1 MKLLSKY
8 TLFLG
13 IILLAA
19 CGGKDTVKTVVPP
32 PQPKPEWVSTR
43 PANSSY
49 YIGIATCSKTT
60 QPADYQA
67 IAKKLALND
76 LATEI
81 SVKVEGQTFFNTMEV
96 NKAFSESFSSNVST
110 SSSEL
115 LEDYEVAGIWEDKEL
130 YAIYYKLNKFDYQ
143 SKKALKKENTLR
155 SALDFLKKGREAKK
169 LGNIPSAIDLFYHGL
184 FALKPYWTEVNQ
196 MKDENG
202 NDIFIDNELF
212 SEIRAV
218 LADLRFETP
227 LKNIVLSSSNTF
239 KAQVPVMITYKGEG
253 VRGIN
258 VRYSYQRDNYMKP
271 KTVMSDNDGIILAD
285 IDNVSLKA
293 KNNSLE
299 LSIVIDALVPQD
311 LDSDLA
317 AAIITGI
324 NTDQR
329 KIPIEIL
336 APSFFVSSNEF
347 QLSGTKTTTLAE
359 ITRNTLISKGM
370 RIATS
375 ENSADYVVYINTN
388 PRAGQDIQG
397 FKVGYLDGKIT
408 VTDTK
413 TTSAIF
419 EYSISGV
426 KGVQLSHENAVLEAY
441 KKVRENIETV
451 QVSEIIKII
460 L

>member
-1 MKLLSKY
+1 MKLFYKY
-8 TLFLG
+8 LLFLG
-13 IILLAA
+13 IILLNA
-19 CGGKDTVKTVVPP
+19 CGGKDSVKTVVPP

-43 PANSSY
+43 PVNSSY

-347 QLSGTKTTTLAE
+347 QLDGTKTTTLAE

-388 PRAGQDIQG
+388 PRAGEDIQG

>member
-1 MKLLSKY
+1 MKSFLKY
-8 TLFLG
+8 LFFLG
-13 IILLAA
+13 IIFLNS
-19 CGGKDTVKTVVPP
+19 CREKDAVKSVVPA

-43 PANSSY
+43 PINSSY
-49 YIGIATCSKTT
+49 YIGIATCSKIT
-60 QPADYQA
+60 QPTDYQA

-96 NKAFSESFSSNVST
+96 NKDFSESFSSNVTT
-110 SSSEL
+110 SSSEF
-115 LEDYEVAGIWEDKEL
+115 LEDFEVAGIWEDKET
-130 YAIYYKLNKFDYQ
+130 YAIYYKLNKVDYQ
-143 SKKALKKENTLR
+143 SKKAQKKDNTLH
-155 SALDFLKKGREAKK
+155 SALDYLKKGREAKK

-218 LADLRFETP
+218 LADLRFETT
-227 LKNIVLSSSNTF
+227 LKTIVLSSANTF
-239 KAQVPVMITYKGEG
+239 KTQVPVMITYKGEG

-258 VRYSYQRDNYMKP
+258 VKYVYQRDNYMKP
-271 KTVMSDNDGIILAD
+271 KIAMSDNDGIILAD
-285 IDNVSLKA
+285 IDNVSLKT

-299 LSIVIDALVPQD
+299 LSFVIDALVPQD

-317 AAIITGI
+317 LALVAGI

-329 KIPIEIL
+329 KIPIEVL
-336 APSFFVSSNEF
+336 APSFYVSSNEF
-347 QLSGTKTTTLAE
+347 KLDGTKTSTLAE
-359 ITRNTLISKGM
+359 STRNTLISKGM

-375 ENSADYVVYINTN
+375 ETSADFVIYINST
-388 PRAGQDIQG
+388 PRAGEDIQG
-397 FKVGYLDGKIT
+397 FKVAYIDGKIS
-408 VTDTK
+408 VNDTK
-413 TTSAIF
+413 TNASIF
-419 EYSISGV
+419 EHSINGV

-441 KKVRENIETV
+441 KKVRENIETTLIN
-451 QVSEIIKII
+451 EIIKII

>member
-1 MKLLSKY
+1 MKLFLKY
-8 TLFLG
+8 FLFLG
-13 IILLAA
+13 IILITA
-19 CGGKDTVKTVVPP
+19 CRGKETVKTVVPP
-32 PQPKPEWVSTR
+32 PQPKPEWVAAR
-43 PANSSY
+43 PVNSSY

-96 NKAFSESFSSNVST
+96 NKAFSESFSSNVTT
-110 SSSEL
+110 SSSEM
-115 LEDYEVAGIWEDKEL
+115 LEDYEVAGIWEDKEM

-143 SKKALKKENTLR
+143 SKKAQKKENIIRAAFDYLI
-155 SALDFLKKGREAKK
+155 KGREAKK

-196 MKDENG
+196 IKDG
-202 NDIFIDNELF
+202 SGKDIFIDNELF

-227 LKNIVLSSSNTF
+227 LKNIVLSSSNAF
-239 KAQVPVMITYKGEG
+239 KTQVPVMVTYKGVG

-258 VRYSYQRDNYMKP
+258 VRYVYQRENYMKP
-271 KTVMSDNDGIILAD
+271 KTAMSDNDGIILAD
-285 IDNVSLKA
+285 IDNISLKT
-293 KNNSLE
+293 KNNALE
-299 LSIVIDALVPQD
+299 LSLVIDALVPQD

-317 AAIITGI
+317 LALVAGI

-329 KIPIEIL
+329 KIPIEVL
-336 APSFFVSSNEF
+336 APSFFVTSNEF
-347 QLSGTKTTTLAE
+347 KLDGTKTSTLAE
-359 ITRNTLISKGM
+359 SARNTLISKGM

-375 ENSADYVVYINTN
+375 ETSADFVIYININ
-388 PRAGQDIQG
+388 PRAGEDIQG
-397 FKVGYLDGKIT
+397 FKVAYIDGKIT
-408 VTDTK
+408 VNDTK
-413 TTSAIF
+413 TSSAIF
-419 EYSISGV
+419 EKSINGI

-441 KKVRENIETV
+441 KKERENVETTLI
-451 QVSEIIKII
+451 SEIIKII

>member
-1 MKLLSKY
+1 MKLFFKY
-8 TLFLG
+8 FLFLG
-13 IILLAA
+13 IILITA
-19 CGGKDTVKTVVPP
+19 CRGKETVKTVVPP
-32 PQPKPEWVSTR
+32 PQPKPEWVAAR
-43 PANSSY
+43 PVNSSY

-96 NKAFSESFSSNVST
+96 NKAFSESFSSNVTT
-110 SSSEL
+110 SSSEM
-115 LEDYEVAGIWEDKEL
+115 LEDYEVAGIWEDKEM

-143 SKKALKKENTLR
+143 SKKAQKKENIIRAAFDYLI
-155 SALDFLKKGREAKK
+155 KGREAKK

-196 MKDENG
+196 MKDG
-202 NDIFIDNELF
+202 SGKDIFIDNELF

-227 LKNIVLSSSNTF
+227 LKNIVLSSSNAF
-239 KAQVPVMITYKGEG
+239 KTQVPVMVTYKGVG

-258 VRYSYQRDNYMKP
+258 VRYVYQRENYMKP
-271 KTVMSDNDGIILAD
+271 KTAMSDNDGIILAD
-285 IDNVSLKA
+285 IDNINLKT
-293 KNNSLE
+293 KNNALE
-299 LSIVIDALVPQD
+299 LSLVIDALVPQD

-317 AAIITGI
+317 LALVAGI

-329 KIPIEIL
+329 KIPIEVL
-336 APSFFVSSNEF
+336 APSFFVTSNEF
-347 QLSGTKTTTLAE
+347 KLDGTKTSTLAE
-359 ITRNTLISKGM
+359 SARNTLISKGM

-375 ENSADYVVYINTN
+375 DTSADFVIYININ
-388 PRAGQDIQG
+388 PRAGEDIQG
-397 FKVGYLDGKIT
+397 FKVAYIDGKIT
-408 VTDTK
+408 VNDTK
-413 TTSAIF
+413 TSSAIF
-419 EYSISGV
+419 EKSINGV

-441 KKVRENIETV
+441 KKERENVESTLI
-451 QVSEIIKII
+451 SEIIKII

>member
-43 PANSSY
+43 PVNSSY

-253 VRGIN
+253 VRGID

-388 PRAGQDIQG
+388 PRAGEDIQG

-451 QVSEIIKII
+451 QVSKIIKII

>member
-1 MKLLSKY
+1 MKLFLKY
-8 TLFLG
+8 FLFLG
-13 IILLAA
+13 IILLNA
-19 CGGKDTVKTVVPP
+19 CRGKETVKTVVPP
-32 PQPKPEWVSTR
+32 PQPKPEWVSAR
-43 PANSSY
+43 PVNSAY

-96 NKAFSESFSSNVST
+96 NKAFSESFSSNVTT
-110 SSSEL
+110 SSSEM
-115 LEDYEVAGIWEDKEL
+115 LEDYEVAGIWEDKEV

-143 SKKALKKENTLR
+143 SKKAQKKDNTLR
-155 SALDFLKKGREAKK
+155 ASLDYLKKGREAKK
-169 LGNIPSAIDLFYHGL
+169 IGNIPSAIDLFYHGL

-196 MKDENG
+196 MKDESG

-227 LKNIVLSSSNTF
+227 LKNIVLSSSNAF
-239 KAQVPVMITYKGEG
+239 KTQVPVMITYKGVG

-258 VRYSYQRDNYMKP
+258 VKYIYQRDSYMKP
-271 KTVMSDNDGIILAD
+271 KTAMSDNDGIILAD
-285 IDNVSLKA
+285 IDNISLKT
-293 KNNSLE
+293 KNNALE
-299 LSIVIDALVPQD
+299 LSLVIDALVPQD

-317 AAIITGI
+317 LALVAGI

-329 KIPIEIL
+329 KIPIEVL

-347 QLSGTKTTTLAE
+347 KLDGTKTSTLAE
-359 ITRNTLISKGM
+359 SARNTLISKGM
-370 RIATS
+370 RIASS
-375 ENSADYVVYINTN
+375 ETSADFVIYINTN
-388 PRAGQDIQG
+388 PRAGEDIQG
-397 FKVGYLDGKIT
+397 FKVAYIDGKIA
-408 VTDTK
+408 VNDTK
-413 TTSAIF
+413 TNASIF
-419 EYSISGV
+419 EHSINGV

-441 KKVRENIETV
+441 KKQRENVESTLI
-451 QVSEIIKII
+451 SEIIKII

>member
-1 MKLLSKY
+1 MKLFFRYS
-8 TLFLG
+8 LFLG
-13 IILLAA
+13 IIFLNA
-19 CGGKDTVKTVVPP
+19 CGVKDTVKTVVLP

-43 PANSSY
+43 PVNSAY
-49 YIGIATCSKTT
+49 YIGIATCSKTA

-96 NKAFSESFSSNVST
+96 NKAFSESFSSNVTT

-115 LEDYEVAGIWEDKEL
+115 LEDYEVAGIWEDKDL

-143 SKKALKKENTLR
+143 SKKAQKKENTLK

-239 KAQVPVMITYKGEG
+239 KAQVPVMVTYKGEG

-258 VRYSYQRDNYMKP
+258 VKYSYQRDNYMKP

-299 LSIVIDALVPQD
+299 LSLVIDALVPQD

-317 AAIITGI
+317 TALINGI

-336 APSFFVSSNEF
+336 APTFYVSSNEF
-347 QLSGTKTTTLAE
+347 QLNGTKTTALAE
-359 ITRNTLISKGM
+359 ITRNTLIAKGM

-375 ENSADYVVYINTN
+375 ENSADYVIYINAN
-388 PRAGQDIQG
+388 PRAGEDIQG

-441 KKVRENIETV
+441 KKVRENIETT
-451 QVSEIIKII
+451 QINEIIKII

>member
-1 MKLLSKY
+1 MKSFSLYFLFFALVIFGSCGSKE
-8 TLFLG
+8 
-13 IILLAA
+13 
-19 CGGKDTVKTVVPP
+19 TVKTVVPP
-32 PQPKPEWVSTR
+32 PQPKPEWVSSR
-43 PANSSY
+43 PVNSAY
-49 YIGIATCSKTT
+49 YIGIATCSKVT
-60 QPADYQA
+60 QPLDYQA

-96 NKAFSESFSSNVST
+96 NKAFSESFSSNVTT

-115 LEDYEVAGIWEDKEL
+115 IEDYEVAGIWEDKEM
-130 YAIYYKLNKFDYQ
+130 YAIYYKLNKYDYQ
-143 SKKALKKENTLR
+143 SKKALKKENTLK

-202 NDIFIDNELF
+202 NEIFIDNELF
-212 SEIRAV
+212 SEIRSI
-218 LADLRFETP
+218 LSDLRFETP

-239 KAQVPVMITYKGEG
+239 KAQVPVMVTYKGEG

-258 VRYSYQRDNYMKP
+258 VKYSYQRESYMKP

-285 IDNVSLKA
+285 IDNASLKA

-317 AAIITGI
+317 MSLINGI

-329 KIPIEIL
+329 KIPIEVL
-336 APSFFVSSNEF
+336 APSFYVNSNEF
-347 QLSGTKTTTLAE
+347 KLDGTKTSTLAE
-359 ITRNTLISKGM
+359 STRNALVSKGM

-375 ENSADYVVYINTN
+375 ETNADYVIFINTN
-388 PRAGQDIQG
+388 PRAGEDIQG
-397 FKVGYLDGKIT
+397 FKVAYIDGKIT
-408 VTDTK
+408 VNDTK
-413 TTSAIF
+413 TNSAIF
-419 EYSISGV
+419 ENSINGV

-441 KKVRENIETV
+441 KKQRETIESSLV
-451 QVSEIIKII
+451 NEIIKII

>member
-1 MKLLSKY
+1 MKSFSQYLLFFALVIFGSCGSK
-8 TLFLG
+8 
-13 IILLAA
+13 
-19 CGGKDTVKTVVPP
+19 DSVKTVAPA
-32 PQPKPEWVSTR
+32 PQPKPEWVSSR
-43 PANSSY
+43 PVNSAY
-49 YIGIATCSKTT
+49 YIGIATCSKVT
-60 QPADYQA
+60 QPLDYQA

-96 NKAFSESFSSNVST
+96 NKAFSESFSSNVTT

-115 LEDYEVAGIWEDKEL
+115 IEDYEVAGIWEDKEM
-130 YAIYYKLNKFDYQ
+130 YAIYYKLNKYDYQ
-143 SKKALKKENTLR
+143 SKKALKKENTLK

-202 NDIFIDNELF
+202 NEIFIDNELF
-212 SEIRAV
+212 SEIRS
-218 LADLRFETP
+218 LLSDLRFETP

-239 KAQVPVMITYKGEG
+239 KTQVPVMVTYKGEG

-258 VRYSYQRDNYMKP
+258 VKYSYQRESYMKP

-285 IDNVSLKA
+285 IENASLKA

-317 AAIITGI
+317 MSLINGI

-329 KIPIEIL
+329 KIPIEVL
-336 APSFFVSSNEF
+336 APSFYVNSNEF
-347 QLSGTKTTTLAE
+347 KLDGTKTSTLAE
-359 ITRNTLISKGM
+359 STRNALVSKGM

-375 ENSADYVVYINTN
+375 ETNADYVIFINTN
-388 PRAGQDIQG
+388 PRAGEDIQG
-397 FKVGYLDGKIT
+397 FKVAYIDGKIT
-408 VTDTK
+408 VNDTK
-413 TTSAIF
+413 TNSAIF
-419 EYSISGV
+419 ENSINGV

-441 KKVRENIETV
+441 KKQRETIESSL
-451 QVSEIIKII
+451 VSEIIKII